1 MKKETLQQIFK
12 RTVTKNLLDVIFV
25 KPPEDTVTPEDKLLK
40 IMNVGHRVKVQSVV
54 LPTEHQIYA
63 LKTEEQFLNWMENKI
78 HSQHTAFYKIN
89 TKYKEDAERVNW
101 NNNKMQNKR
110 FVETKNLFKR
120 GLY

>member
-25 KPPEDTVTPEDKLLK
+25 KPLEDTITPEDKLLQ

-54 LPTEHQIYA
+54 LPTERQIYA

-89 TKYKEDAERVNW
+89 TKYKEDADQLSW
-101 NNNKMQNKR
+101 NNNKTQNQR
-110 FVETKNLFKR
+110 YLETSNN
-120 GLY
+120 